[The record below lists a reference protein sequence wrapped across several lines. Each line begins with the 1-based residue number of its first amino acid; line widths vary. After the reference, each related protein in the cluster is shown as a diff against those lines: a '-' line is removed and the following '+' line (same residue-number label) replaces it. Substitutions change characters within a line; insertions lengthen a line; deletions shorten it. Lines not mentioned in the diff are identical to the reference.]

1 MARPLGTSLKSN
13 LSDAFQPLEA
23 FNWKIFYIATPDL
36 QSYCLEFIAVPSQWP
51 FAVYPNAQAILTIL
65 SKAGDLLLGKM
76 KEWRAQHPNHTS
88 QEDSVIVQ
96 LKRQEVI
103 VRIAPNNG
111 DLPVFVKF
119 QHFSTVFRDISMGV
133 ETMASAHAV
142 YKAISAAPFVQARKV
157 MENKP
162 VRELSGRLLAAL
174 ETTLPQTW
182 LHVDVFDCFV
192 STLAQ
197 SMLKSLV
204 FVTCNH

>member
-1 MARPLGTSLKSN
+1 
-13 LSDAFQPLEA
+13 
-23 FNWKIFYIATPDL
+23 
-36 QSYCLEFIAVPSQWP
+36 
-51 FAVYPNAQAILTIL
+51 
-65 SKAGDLLLGKM
+65 M